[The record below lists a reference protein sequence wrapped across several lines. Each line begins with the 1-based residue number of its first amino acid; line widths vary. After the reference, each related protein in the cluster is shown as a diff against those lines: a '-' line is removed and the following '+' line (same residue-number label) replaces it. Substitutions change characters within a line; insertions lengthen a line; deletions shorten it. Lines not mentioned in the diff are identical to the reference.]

1 MARRAGVS
9 PASIYR
15 RFTDKDGL
23 LREVFERFFDRS
35 IKSNEA
41 ALAPERWRCKS
52 LESSAYTLISGMVSA
67 YRQRRGLLRAVIA
80 YGEQHP
86 SAAFRRR
93 TFELRKRSVAAIERI
108 VLLHANEIKHPDP
121 EGTVHFGMQL
131 IALALKERVLPASGK
146 DGRGALSDEELQ
158 NELSRMFLGYL
169 RLSTHRKARLCEP
182 GAAPRSFNHKRSRSH
197 PGVRELHA

>member
-9 PASIYR
+9 AASIYR

-23 LREVFERFFDRS
+23 LREVFERFFARS
-35 IKSNEA
+35 TKSNEA

-93 TFELRKRSVAAIERI
+93 PFELRKRSVAAIERI

-121 EGTVHFGMQL
+121 EGVHFGMQL

-158 NELSRMFLGYL
+158 NELSRMFLG
-169 RLSTHRKARLCEP
+169 
-182 GAAPRSFNHKRSRSH
+182 
-197 PGVRELHA
+197 